1 MKTDDIFLD
10 GSKVK
15 ALREALGYTQAKLAE
30 LCVVSRTQ
38 ITMIEANKTDGS
50 LHMLY
55 ALATVLQTTSDYLIG
70 LSNNPGARWEQRIEK
85 VKKLVLVNRTDC

>member
-1 MKTDDIFLD
+1 MKPKTIFLD
-10 GSKVK
+10 GEKVK
-15 ALREALGYTQAKLAE
+15 VLREALGYTQAELAA
-30 LCVVSRTQ
+30 LCCVSRTQ

-70 LSNNPGARWEQRIEK
+70 LSNNPGAMWEQRIEK
-85 VKKLVLVNRTDC
+85 VKKLVLTTRTPD